1 MYMYVIELV
10 EVQLSSRARGERCH
24 FLNVRIRAVIPFR
37 YYLYRKRAH
46 VCTVD
51 YNNIRGTTCIR
62 EGLTTVTVVHI
73 YNTKHNTLVQN
84 LIQVQTATT
93 IPRLAVSL
101 VKYSRRAY

>member
-1 MYMYVIELV
+1 MYMYVIDPV
-10 EVQLSSRARGERCH
+10 EVQPSSRARGERCH
-24 FLNVRIRAVIPFR
+24 FLDVRIRAVIPFR
-37 YYLYRKRAH
+37 YYLYRRRAP

-51 YNNIRGTTCIR
+51 YNNIRATTCIR
-62 EGLTTVTVVHI
+62 EGLTVTVVHI